1 MAQKGY
7 AFVEF
12 ASHGATAKA
21 IESMHDRKIK
31 VYLRHRESFV
41 P

>member
-12 ASHGATAKA
+12 ASHAAAAKA
-21 IESMHDRKIK
+21 IEAMHDRKIK
-31 VYLRHRESFV
+31 VRQKD
-41 P
+41 